1 MSSLSINQSPPLSES
16 SAELFD
22 TVISSDRL
30 KKDVE
35 NLMNSSFW
43 IDALKKSRAFGI
55 GSNLYCKNLMQN
67 SIPNQQYDFLIMIFF
82 IIFTNIF

>member
-1 MSSLSINQSPPLSES
+1 MSSLDINGLTQLSES
-16 SAELFD
+16 NSEMFD

-55 GSNLYCKNLMQN
+55 GTNLYCKILDAN
-67 SIPNQQYDFLIMIFF
+67 SIHNQQ
-82 IIFTNIF
+82 